1 MSPVVWLPHGH
12 SLDTGP
18 AGTDGH
24 IDGVLQYVAPG
35 RVMLELVADPRSPE
49 HELGLANLARLNES
63 HDAAGRAF
71 TVDTVDPGPDA
82 EVSFANHYL
91 ANRSVIVPVGEER
104 DHPALA
110 RLAEIHPEREIV
122 PVPGITLSFGGGGPH
137 CITQQIPEGVDLG

>member
-1 MSPVVWLPHGH
+1 MARSSSTGKERSITTEQCLLNPNRNPHLIRAQIEQGLRDHLGVSSVVWLPHGH

-82 EVSFANHYL
+82 QVSFANHYL

-104 DHPALA
+104 
-110 RLAEIHPEREIV
+110 
-122 PVPGITLSFGGGGPH
+122 
-137 CITQQIPEGVDLG
+137 